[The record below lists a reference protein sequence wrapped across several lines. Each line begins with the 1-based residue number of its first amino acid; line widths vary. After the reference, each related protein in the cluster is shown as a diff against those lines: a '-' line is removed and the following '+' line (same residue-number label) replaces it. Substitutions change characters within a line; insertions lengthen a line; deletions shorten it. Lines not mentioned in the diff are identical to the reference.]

1 MMKIVLI
8 KYGLSSE
15 TVNAIMILYKIT
27 RSMVRSPDGDTPFFE
42 ITIGVRNWSKNKFRK
57 DMSFNQNEKT
67 KSIIKSLNGENIK
80 KVDDFKYLGSYIG
93 STEHDINIRI
103 AKAWAALN
111 NLNIIWKSNLRE
123 NLKINFFRAAVETV
137 LVYGSITWKMTVA
150 MERKIDGTYTRM
162 LRAITNKHWNP
173 HLTNEELYKNIPKIS
188 DTIRK
193 QRLHFAGHCWRSK
206 DELASD
212 LLLWNPKHGKR
223 SRGRPRKSYID
234 QLKEDT
240 MLKIEQ
246 LPTAMND
253 RNEWKLRVMKCR
265 ASSTW

>member
-1 MMKIVLI
+1 
-8 KYGLSSE
+8 
-15 TVNAIMILYKIT
+15 
-27 RSMVRSPDGDTPFFE
+27 
-42 ITIGVRNWSKNKFRK
+42 
-57 DMSFNQNEKT
+57 MSFNQNEKT
-67 KSIIKSLNGENIK
+67 TSIIKSLNGENIK

-93 STEHDINIRI
+93 STEHDINIRT

-123 NLKINFFRAAVETV
+123 NLKINFFRTAVETV
-137 LVYGSITWKMTVA
+137 LVYGSVTWTMTVA

-162 LRAITNKHWNP
+162 LRAIKNKHWNL

-193 QRLHFAGHCWRSK
+193 QRLSFAGHCWRSK

-212 LLLWNPKHGKR
+212 LLLWIPKHGKR

-240 MLKIEQ
+240 MLKIEE